1 MMGYLLPTLAFLA
14 ELVMFWLLAR
24 RDLRGW
30 MKIAGNRA

>member
-1 MMGYLLPTLAFLA
+1 MRYLLPTLALPTEPFVFWPLA
-14 ELVMFWLLAR
+14 G